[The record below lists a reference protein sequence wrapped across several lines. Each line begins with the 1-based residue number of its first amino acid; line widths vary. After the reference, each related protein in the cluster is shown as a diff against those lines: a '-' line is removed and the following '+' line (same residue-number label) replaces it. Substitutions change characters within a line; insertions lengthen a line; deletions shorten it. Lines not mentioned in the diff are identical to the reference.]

1 MNNTLVSIQVIPT
14 VPVGEDL
21 YEFVDGAINI
31 IDEAGVKYEGN
42 PLDTVME
49 GDLQQLLH
57 IVEKVNQFLVDK
69 GAEKVMSQIKILHD
83 PQGVSGAKI
92 TEKYR

>member
-14 VPVGEDL
+14 VPAGEDL

-31 IDEAGVKYEGN
+31 IDEAGVKYEVN
-42 PLDTVME
+42 SLDTVME
-49 GDLQQLLH
+49 GNLQDLLQ
-57 IVEKVNQFLVDK
+57 IVEKVNQFLVEK
-69 GAEKVMSQIKILHD
+69 GAEKVMTQMKILHN

>member
-14 VPVGEDL
+14 VPEGEDL
-21 YEFVDGAINI
+21 YEFVDGAISI
-31 IDEAGVKYEGN
+31 IDESGVKYEVN

-49 GDLQQLLH
+49 GDLQELLQ
-57 IVEKVNQFLVDK
+57 IVEKVNHFLVEK